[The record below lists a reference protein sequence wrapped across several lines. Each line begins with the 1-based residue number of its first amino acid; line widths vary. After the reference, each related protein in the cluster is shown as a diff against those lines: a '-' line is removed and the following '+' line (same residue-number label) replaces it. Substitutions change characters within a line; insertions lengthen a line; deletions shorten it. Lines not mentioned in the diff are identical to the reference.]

1 MQTELCMEVEII
13 DNNMAKLPPTTI
25 RYKKLVPEAK
35 APYQKYDTDG
45 GFDLTAVSKFECEK
59 YVEYGI
65 GLAFEIPTGMI
76 GLVFPRSSVTEED
89 LILKNAVG
97 VIDAWYRGEVR
108 CRFYGTKVMAYTAGT
123 EKMFDYGGNAYEVGE
138 RVAQVIFIPIPKIKL
153 IESQELSET
162 ERGTSGFGHTGK

>member
-1 MQTELCMEVEII
+1 MKSGEICI
-13 DNNMAKLPPTTI
+13 PIK
-25 RYKKLVPEAK
+25 YKKLVPEAK